1 MKKYAFPV
9 IPLFLFFVLGS
20 TRQVAA
26 DEVTKWNET
35 ATRIAFA
42 SGLSGNPLFE
52 SRLHALTHAAIH
64 DALNAIH
71 RRSYPYA
78 LYTPVTPHASPDAA
92 VATAAYFVLQDQF
105 QRLTAYG
112 FPGQQAPLETA
123 YNDSLKLIPNGIAKT
138 RGIFIG
144 RLAATA
150 ILALR
155 VTEGWDTQTV
165 LD

>member
-9 IPLFLFFVLGS
+9 TLLFLFFVFGS
-20 TRQVAA
+20 AQQVAA

-35 ATRIAFA
+35 ATQMAFE

-52 SRLHALTHAAIH
+52 SRVYAMTHAAIH

-92 VATAAYFVLQDQF
+92 VATAAYLVLQDQF
-105 QRLTAYG
+105 QRLTAFG
-112 FPGQQAPLETA
+112 FPGQQALLDTA
-123 YNDSLKLIPNGIAKT
+123 YNDSLKLIPKD
-138 RGIFIG
+138 RKS
-144 RLAATA
+144 
-150 ILALR
+150 
-155 VTEGWDTQTV
+155 VV
-165 LD
+165 